1 MSKRRRKRR
10 SRGAGAKGPQPT
22 QPTSTS
28 KPAGSAPEG
37 TAAPAQAA
45 LRPWRDVVQTLR
57 ARLRAFARERF
68 APAVAPFVDVDPRD
82 RERLE
87 EDFVCQPGSSGEP
100 HSILRKFTE
109 HEAELAV
116 GDRDQ
121 LLRWERERGR
131 GVFLVQDATRD
142 RLVVWDPIEG
152 AGLTLHLLTRLPRD
166 RARTLATGTVAT
178 VTYAPWMARIL
189 AVDPPELFADPRA
202 AELFEREV
210 REGGQSWH
218 PAPPPAPKATPR
230 AGRS

>member
-10 SRGAGAKGPQPT
+10 SRGAGAKSPQAAPA
-22 QPTSTS
+22 PRSTGD
-28 KPAGSAPEG
+28 ASASEG
-37 TAAPAQAA
+37 TASSAPAA
-45 LRPWRDVVQTLR
+45 LRPWREVVQSLR

-109 HEAELAV
+109 HEAELPA
-116 GDRDQ
+116 GDREQ

-166 RARTLATGTVAT
+166 RARTLETGTVAT

-189 AVDPPELFADPRA
+189 AIDPPELFADPRA